1 MPPGSFAKTFTI
13 ASMCFRSRFRRSV
26 NDAHSMNRPVIKISA
41 DAENVLRN
49 YEWPGNVRELQNAIE
64 RAVLVC
70 KTAGIEA
77 DDLPLHINENSSD
90 AEGRSLAEIERQ
102 HIKRTLEETGW
113 NIYRAARL
121 LEIDRVTLYNR
132 IKKYGFKRELPAR
145 AQTKSVKAS

>member
-1 MPPGSFAKTFTI
+1 MK
-13 ASMCFRSRFRRSV
+13 M
-26 NDAHSMNRPVIKISA
+26 SA
-41 DAENVLRN
+41 PAGNILTN

-70 KTAGIEA
+70 KTGKIER
-77 DDLPLHINENSSD
+77 DDLPLNINEGSSD
-90 AEGRSLAEIERQ
+90 VKSRSLGDIERQ

-132 IKKYGFKRELPAR
+132 IKKYGFQRETPAHG
-145 AQTKSVKAS
+145 QTKAVKAN

>member
-1 MPPGSFAKTFTI
+1 
-13 ASMCFRSRFRRSV
+13 
-26 NDAHSMNRPVIKISA
+26 MNRPVMKVSGE
-41 DAENVLRN
+41 AENILAN

-70 KTAGIEA
+70 KGRTIER
-77 DDLPLHINENSSD
+77 DDLPLNINQGSND
-90 AEGRSLAEIERQ
+90 AEGRSLADIEKQ

-132 IKKYGFKRELPAR
+132 LKKYGFKRETPVRAPAR
-145 AQTKSVKAS
+145 AKANEHSG